1 MSTPSSKLIRSAPVL
16 LVADVVK
23 AANYYR
29 DQLGF
34 AYDRFW
40 GEPPS
45 FCMVSRDGLIVML
58 SQAPVG
64 AALVPHWK
72 VVKNMWNAYFWCDDV
87 EALHAE
93 FVRRGARIDY
103 GLSVKPYG
111 IKEFGV
117 QDLDGHDI
125 AFGQP
130 I

>member
-1 MSTPSSKLIRSAPVL
+1 MTQVPKLLGSAPVL

-40 GEPPS
+40 GEPPN
-45 FCMVSRDGLIVML
+45 FCMVKRDGFIVML
-58 SQAPVG
+58 AQARPG
-64 AALVPHWK
+64 APLKPHWK
-72 VVKNMWNAYFWCDDV
+72 IVSHMWNAYFWCDDV

-93 FVRRGARIDY
+93 FVRCGAHIDY
-103 GLSVKPYG
+103 GLGVKDYG
-111 IKEFGV
+111 IKEFGI
-117 QDLDGHDI
+117 QDLDRHDI
-125 AFGQP
+125 AFGQR

>member
-1 MSTPSSKLIRSAPVL
+1 MAQVPKLLGSAPVL

-40 GEPPS
+40 GEPAN
-45 FCMVSRDGLIVML
+45 FCMVKRDGFVVML
-58 SQAPVG
+58 AQAPVG
-64 AALVPHWK
+64 ARLVPHWK
-72 VVKNMWNAYFWCDDV
+72 VVGNMWNAYFWCNDV

-93 FVRRGARIDY
+93 FVRSGARIDY
-103 GLSVKPYG
+103 GLGVKDYG
-111 IKEFGV
+111 IKEFGI

-125 AFGQP
+125 AFGQR

>member
-1 MSTPSSKLIRSAPVL
+1 MAQTPQLIGSAPVL

-34 AYDRFW
+34 SYDRFW
-40 GEPPS
+40 NDPPD
-45 FCMVSRDGLIVML
+45 FCMVKRDGFIVML
-58 SQAPVG
+58 AQACAG
-64 AALVPHWK
+64 TKLTPHWK
-72 VVKNMWNAYFWCDDV
+72 VVHQMWNAYFWCEDA

-93 FVRRGARIDY
+93 FVKRGAQIDY
-103 GLSVKPYG
+103 GLGIKPYG
-111 IKEFGV
+111 IKEFGI

-125 AFGQP
+125 AFGQK

>member
-1 MSTPSSKLIRSAPVL
+1 MAPAPKLTGSAPVL

-34 AYDRFW
+34 SYDRFW
-40 GEPPS
+40 NEPPD
-45 FCMVSRDGLIVML
+45 FCMVKRDGFIVML
-58 SQAPVG
+58 AQACAG
-64 AALVPHWK
+64 APLTPHWK
-72 VVKNMWNAYFWCDDV
+72 VVHHMWNAYFWCEDA

-93 FVRRGARIDY
+93 FVKRGAKIDY
-103 GLSVKPYG
+103 GLGIKPYG
-111 IKEFGV
+111 IKEFGI

-125 AFGQP
+125 AFGQR

>member
-1 MSTPSSKLIRSAPVL
+1 MAQAPQLIGSAPVL

-40 GEPPS
+40 GEPAN
-45 FCMVSRDGLIVML
+45 FCMVKRDGFIVML
-58 SQAPVG
+58 AQACAG
-64 AALVPHWK
+64 TQLLPHWK
-72 VVKNMWNAYFWCDDV
+72 IVHQMWNAYFWCDEV

-93 FVRRGARIDY
+93 FVKRGAKIDY
-103 GLSVKPYG
+103 GVSNKPYG
-111 IKEFGV
+111 IKEFGI

-125 AFGQP
+125 AFGQK

>member
-1 MSTPSSKLIRSAPVL
+1 VAQTPKLIGSAPVL
-16 LVADVVK
+16 LVADVGK

-40 GEPPS
+40 GEPPD
-45 FCMVSRDGLIVML
+45 FCMVKRDGFIVML
-58 SQAPVG
+58 AQAPAG
-64 AALVPHWK
+64 ARLVPHWR
-72 VVKNMWNAYFWCDDV
+72 VVSNMWNAYFWCDDV

-93 FVRRGARIDY
+93 FVKRGAHIDY
-103 GLSVKPYG
+103 GLGIKPYG
-111 IKEFGV
+111 IKEFGI

-125 AFGQP
+125 AFGQR

>member
-1 MSTPSSKLIRSAPVL
+1 VAHASKLIGSAPVL

-34 AYDRFW
+34 TYDRFW

-45 FCMVSRDGLIVML
+45 FCMVKRDTFVVML
-58 SQAPVG
+58 AQAP
-64 AALVPHWK
+64 ADARLVPHWR
-72 VVKNMWNAYFWCDDV
+72 VVDKMWNAYFWCDDV

-103 GLSVKPYG
+103 GLGIKPYG
-111 IKEFGV
+111 IKEFGI

-125 AFGQP
+125 AFGQHL
-130 I
+130 

>member
-1 MSTPSSKLIRSAPVL
+1 MAQSPKLIGSAPVL

-34 AYDRFW
+34 TYERFW
-40 GEPPS
+40 GEPPC
-45 FCMVSRDGLIVML
+45 FCMVKRDGFIVML
-58 SQAPVG
+58 AQAP
-64 AALVPHWK
+64 ADARLVPHWE
-72 VVKNMWNAYFWCDDV
+72 VVDKMWNAYFWCDDV

-103 GLSVKPYG
+103 GLGIKPYG
-111 IKEFGV
+111 IKEFGI

-125 AFGQP
+125 AFGQRL
-130 I
+130 

>member
-1 MSTPSSKLIRSAPVL
+1 MAPAPKLIGSAPVL

-34 AYDRFW
+34 SYDRFW
-40 GEPPS
+40 GEPPC
-45 FCMVSRDGLIVML
+45 FCMVKRDGFILML
-58 SQAPVG
+58 AQAPAG
-64 AALVPHWK
+64 ARLVPHWQ
-72 VVKNMWNAYFWCDDV
+72 VVDKMWNVYFWCDDV

-103 GLSVKPYG
+103 GLGIKPYG
-111 IKEFGV
+111 IKEFGI

-125 AFGQP
+125 AFGQR

>member
-1 MSTPSSKLIRSAPVL
+1 MAPAPKLTGSAPVL

-34 AYDRFW
+34 CYERFW
-40 GEPPS
+40 GEPS
-45 FCMVSRDGLIVML
+45 DFCMVERDGLTVML
-58 SQAPVG
+58 AQVHPG
-64 AALVPHWK
+64 TPLTPHWK
-72 VVKNMWNAYFWCDDV
+72 ILSNTWNAYFWCDDV

-93 FVRRGARIDY
+93 FVKRGAKIDY
-103 GLSVKPYG
+103 GLGIKPYG
-111 IKEFGV
+111 IKEFGI

-125 AFGQP
+125 AFGQK

>member
-1 MSTPSSKLIRSAPVL
+1 MNQAPKLLGSAPVL

-34 AYDRFW
+34 TYERFW
-40 GEPPS
+40 GDPPD
-45 FCMVSRDGLIVML
+45 FCMVERDDFTVML
-58 SQAPVG
+58 AQAHPG
-64 AALVPHWK
+64 AKLVPHWK
-72 VVKNMWNAYFWCDDV
+72 VVNCMWNAYFWCNDV

-93 FVRRGARIDY
+93 FVKRGAKIDY
-103 GLSVKPYG
+103 GLGIKPYG
-111 IKEFGV
+111 IKEFGI

-125 AFGQP
+125 AFGQR

>member
-1 MSTPSSKLIRSAPVL
+1 MAQTPKLIGSAPIL

-23 AANYYR
+23 AADYYR

-40 GEPPS
+40 GEPAD
-45 FCMVSRDGLIVML
+45 FCMVQRDGFIVML
-58 SQAPVG
+58 AQAPNG
-64 AALVPHWK
+64 ARLVPHWL
-72 VVKNMWNAYFWCDDV
+72 VVSQMWNAYFWCDDV
-87 EALHAE
+87 EVLHAE

-103 GLSVKPYG
+103 GLGIKPYG
-111 IKEFGV
+111 IKEFGI

-125 AFGQP
+125 AFGQR

>member
-1 MSTPSSKLIRSAPVL
+1 VAQAPKLIGSAPVL

-34 AYDRFW
+34 TYDRFW

-45 FCMVSRDGLIVML
+45 FCMVKRDGFIVML
-58 SQAPVG
+58 AQAP
-64 AALVPHWK
+64 AKARLMPHWK
-72 VVKNMWNAYFWCDDV
+72 VVDKMWNAYFWCDDV

-103 GLSVKPYG
+103 GLGIKPYG
-111 IKEFGV
+111 IKEFGI

-125 AFGQP
+125 AFGQRL
-130 I
+130 

>member
-1 MSTPSSKLIRSAPVL
+1 MAQESKLIGSAPVL

-40 GEPPS
+40 GEPPD
-45 FCMVSRDGLIVML
+45 FCMVKPDGFIVIL
-58 SQAPVG
+58 AQAPAG
-64 AALVPHWK
+64 ARLVPHWK
-72 VVKNMWNAYFWCDDV
+72 ISSNTWNAYFWCDDV

-93 FVRRGARIDY
+93 FVKRGAKIDY
-103 GLSVKPYG
+103 GLGIKPYG
-111 IKEFGV
+111 IKEFGI
-117 QDLDGHDI
+117 QALDDHDI
-125 AFGQP
+125 AFGQR